1 MANNTEIKVTVNT
14 KQANQ
19 ELNKTD
25 KKLKDLGNSVFQ
37 ASKGGE
43 STSSAFMQMIG
54 KVSGKAVLAV
64 GAVAAAVGTVVKG
77 FKFAGTKARELNSLA
92 NKASLNN
99 MSTND
104 LLKLQYASNRA
115 NVPLENTLKIIN
127 KLNESTEKAKD
138 GNTAL
143 IDSFNRLGI
152 DYNKFDKLS
161 NTNKLIELNDLIEQ
175 NNISFKNKDL
185 INLVSKD
192 NILALKQYKTKDFNN
207 FAKIANMSGITIDKD
222 TIELAQRYTTEID
235 EASSRLSIMVN
246 QFKLITEAQ
255 EFMVKMAKKFNDY
268 NKQFKP
274 IEFEYRNTLI
284 GGLNTNKLSTTQL
297 IQILNSN
304 SNLAGVKQLLNNKD
318 YSITY
323 NTSKYNEH
331 QINGGAAAVIAP
343 TTYISL
349 DKIRQSGLENEFRE
363 RAINLIE
370 NTENI
375 ELAVLTETDKIN
387 NIQSQLKE
395 YLESLTDDDIKL
407 FAELNKIVLNEDN
420 SPQENIKAIL
430 YKTEQLIKSGKFIF
444 KRVNPKL
451 SSALRFDDKIGY
463 EIQNALGKSFYDNI
477 DKVETE
483 FLNAI
488 KSQRFNIN
496 DLSKS
501 INRQLI
507 TSKIQKI
514 KNSIDN
520 NLTKIDENNNL
531 LKDPTLIRD
540 ERDILLQQNTR
551 LKQQID
557 EYNNQINSLDT
568 SDAYEHVNLFEN
580 DLINLTEKLTQTENN
595 KNSVNDEIQKI
606 RENIRANQS
615 QTAKDLIDL
624 YFAGILTK
632 DSINEIFNSIDTTG
646 NSAEI
651 LNSFKN
657 RLLDLRTD
665 YNATQQEYIKYI
677 TQNAINDATTIVN
690 GTNIQFKELVKNLG
704 DVKLNSANYIDEMF
718 NFKTIGLK
726 DKIDKNFSLAISG
739 IGLNAGLSILGESI
753 LFAQRQKYLTE
764 STDLIKTT
772 GIPNTMRTTIN
783 GKPALKAKPGYGGS
797 ETTEMAKQYNGTPAY
812 YSDFYDRALKL
823 QKMGKDTNQAIR
835 HFDKIKKFGYT
846 TSSIMSIPFIYS
858 QVRTWLNKS
867 DITNLIEEINNLTKE
882 RLSIPKNHNKELKDN
897 TQKIKE
903 TAQKIKN
910 IVNPVFETSDKLGN
924 VVASFAN
931 PLSDQEFADF
941 LDKILN
947 LNFDDNSIVK
957 ANNTIQK
964 EINYI
969 SKYQQLLD
977 EISKTK
983 AGQNR
988 AALEVA
994 LAKSKQNN
1002 AGNLN
1007 SILNLDEYFNNVAS
1021 KYIKDDFTK
1030 LALSN
1035 LLKSNG
1041 ITLDSYLTGIAQT
1054 SGLGSNLHE
1063 ILADPFRA
1071 QALINESNKFIKQR
1085 YLNTSSKSML
1095 GYFTGTGLYQDANK
1109 MYTKLNGKQLNN
1121 SSNPKYVI
1129 EAITKLINE
1138 YENNLNQFKENG
1150 NDYAADA
1157 ERVKIALLTD
1167 ISSKISQ
1174 NYVNNE
1180 LANVYRLQ
1188 SMDYLNNLKIQ
1199 DRGIVTNDLARRGGF
1214 ASSVKITDTD
1224 PNIKKIINIMEQI
1237 KLNTGK
1243 LNNELVGL

>member
-14 KQANQ
+14 KQANL

-25 KKLKDLGNSVFQ
+25 QKLKDLGNSVFQ

-77 FKFAGTKARELNSLA
+77 FKFAGTKARELNFLA
-92 NKASLNN
+92 NKAALNN

-104 LLKLQYASNRA
+104 LLKLQYASNQA

-235 EASSRLSIMVN
+235 EASSRLSTMVN

-255 EFMVKMAKKFNDY
+255 EFMVKMAKKYNDY

-284 GGLNTNKLSTTQL
+284 GGLDTNKLLTTQL
-297 IQILNSN
+297 IQILISN

-323 NTSKYNEH
+323 NTPKYNEH
-331 QINGGAAAVIAP
+331 QINGGAAAAIP
-343 TTYISL
+343 STTYISL
-349 DKIRQSGLENEFRE
+349 DKIRKSGLENEFRE

-375 ELAVLTETDKIN
+375 ELAVLSETDKIN
-387 NIQSQLKE
+387 NIQSQLKD
-395 YLESLTDDDIKL
+395 YLRSLTDDDVKL

-420 SPQENIKAIL
+420 SPQENIEAIL
-430 YKTEQLIKSGKFIF
+430 YKTEQLIKSGKLIF

-451 SSALRFDDKIGY
+451 SSSLSFDDKIGY
-463 EIQNALGKSFYDNI
+463 EIQNALGKTFYDNI

-520 NLTKIDENNNL
+520 NLTKIDENNDL
-531 LKDPTLIRD
+531 LKDPTLNRD

-568 SDAYEHVNLFEN
+568 ADAYEHTNLFEN

-624 YFAGILTK
+624 YFAGILNK
-632 DSINEIFNSIDTTG
+632 DSINEIFNSIDTTDA

-651 LNSFKN
+651 INSFKN

-677 TQNAINDATTIVN
+677 TQNVINDVNTIVN
-690 GTNIQFKELVKNLG
+690 GTNTQFKELVKNLG

-726 DKIDKNFSLAISG
+726 DKIDKNLGLAISG
-739 IGLNAGLSILGESI
+739 IGLNMGLAILGESI
-753 LFAQRQKYLTE
+753 VLAKRQKYLTE
-764 STDLIKTT
+764 SSNLIKKT
-772 GIPNTMRTTIN
+772 GIPNTMRTTI
-783 GKPALKAKPGYGGS
+783 K
-797 ETTEMAKQYNGTPAY
+797 
-812 YSDFYDRALKL
+812 R
-823 QKMGKDTNQAIR
+823 
-835 HFDKIKKFGYT
+835 
-846 TSSIMSIPFIYS
+846 
-858 QVRTWLNKS
+858 
-867 DITNLIEEINNLTKE
+867 
-882 RLSIPKNHNKELKDN
+882 
-897 TQKIKE
+897 
-903 TAQKIKN
+903 
-910 IVNPVFETSDKLGN
+910 
-924 VVASFAN
+924 
-931 PLSDQEFADF
+931 
-941 LDKILN
+941 
-947 LNFDDNSIVK
+947 
-957 ANNTIQK
+957 
-964 EINYI
+964 
-969 SKYQQLLD
+969 
-977 EISKTK
+977 
-983 AGQNR
+983 
-988 AALEVA
+988 
-994 LAKSKQNN
+994 
-1002 AGNLN
+1002 
-1007 SILNLDEYFNNVAS
+1007 
-1021 KYIKDDFTK
+1021 
-1030 LALSN
+1030 
-1035 LLKSNG
+1035 
-1041 ITLDSYLTGIAQT
+1041 
-1054 SGLGSNLHE
+1054 
-1063 ILADPFRA
+1063 
-1071 QALINESNKFIKQR
+1071 
-1085 YLNTSSKSML
+1085 
-1095 GYFTGTGLYQDANK
+1095 
-1109 MYTKLNGKQLNN
+1109 
-1121 SSNPKYVI
+1121 
-1129 EAITKLINE
+1129 
-1138 YENNLNQFKENG
+1138 
-1150 NDYAADA
+1150 
-1157 ERVKIALLTD
+1157 
-1167 ISSKISQ
+1167 
-1174 NYVNNE
+1174 
-1180 LANVYRLQ
+1180 
-1188 SMDYLNNLKIQ
+1188 
-1199 DRGIVTNDLARRGGF
+1199 
-1214 ASSVKITDTD
+1214 
-1224 PNIKKIINIMEQI
+1224 
-1237 KLNTGK
+1237 
-1243 LNNELVGL
+1243 

>member
-25 KKLKDLGNSVFQ
+25 QKLKDLGNSVFQ

-64 GAVAAAVGTVVKG
+64 GAIAAAVGTVVKG

-92 NKASLNN
+92 NKAALNN

-207 FAKIANMSGITIDKD
+207 FAKIANMTGITIDKD

-235 EASSRLSIMVN
+235 EATSRLSTMVN

-284 GGLNTNKLSTTQL
+284 GGLDTNKLSTTQL
-297 IQILNSN
+297 IQILYSN
-304 SNLAGVKQLLNNKD
+304 SNLAGVKQLLNSED

-323 NTSKYNEH
+323 NTSKYNEQ
-331 QINGGAAAVIAP
+331 QINGGVAAAIAP
-343 TTYISL
+343 TAYISF
-349 DKIRQSGLENEFRE
+349 DKMRQSGLENEFRE
-363 RAINLIE
+363 QAINLIE

-375 ELAVLTETDKIN
+375 ELAVLSETDKIN

-395 YLESLTDDDIKL
+395 YLDSLTDDDVKL

-430 YKTEQLIKSGKFIF
+430 HKTEQFIKSGKLIF

-531 LKDPTLIRD
+531 LKDPTLNRD

-568 SDAYEHVNLFEN
+568 ADVYEHTNLFEN

-615 QTAKDLIDL
+615 KTAKDLIDL
-624 YFAGILTK
+624 YFAGLLTK

-646 NSAEI
+646 ANSAEI
-651 LNSFKN
+651 INSFKN

-677 TQNAINDATTIVN
+677 TQNTINDVNTIVN
-690 GTNIQFKELVKNLG
+690 GTNTQFKELVKNLG
-704 DVKLNSANYIDEMF
+704 NVKLNSAKYIDEMF

-726 DKIDKNFSLAISG
+726 DKINKNLSLAISG
-739 IGLNAGLSILGESI
+739 IGLNIALAILGEHIVFSK
-753 LFAQRQKYLTE
+753 RRKYLTE
-764 STDLIKTT
+764 SADLIKKT
-772 GIPNTMRTTIN
+772 GIPHTMRTTIK
-783 GKPALKAKPGYGGS
+783 GKPALKAKPGYGG
-797 ETTEMAKQYNGTPAY
+797 TEFAKMAKRYNGSPAY

-823 QKMGKDTNQAIR
+823 QKLGKDDFQVIS
-835 HFDKIKKFGYT
+835 HFNNICHT
-846 TSSIMSIPFIYS
+846 ASSIMSIPFIFTQINS
-858 QVRTWLNKS
+858 WFNKS
-867 DITNLIEEINNLTKE
+867 EITSLIEEINNLTKE
-882 RLSIPKNHNKELKDN
+882 RLSIPKNHTKELKYN
-897 TQKIKE
+897 TLKIKK

-910 IVNPVFETSDKLGN
+910 FVNPIFETTNKLSN
-924 VVASFAN
+924 VIASFLT

-957 ANNTIQK
+957 ANDAIQK
-964 EINYI
+964 EIKYI
-969 SKYQQLLD
+969 TKYQQLLD
-977 EISKTK
+977 EISKPK
-983 AGQNR
+983 DRQSR

-1007 SILNLDEYFNNVAS
+1007 SILNLDEYFNNVFS

-1041 ITLDSYLTGIAQT
+1041 ITLDSYLTGIAQS

-1121 SSNPKYVI
+1121 SSNPKFVI
-1129 EAITKLINE
+1129 EALNKLINE

-1150 NDYAADA
+1150 NNYAANA
-1157 ERVKIALLTD
+1157 EQVKIALLTD